1 MALELVEGKI
11 GDKVNENINK
21 PNDELILLE
30 NRKAKKIETNKN
42 IKKKLKKYILD
53 IIAILNLIIGRFLYI
68 KSLKGC
74 SKSEFDCLHDLQLIK
89 EGIKNCLNS
98 TFYFIFTLFLI
109 HMKICSIN
117 ITIVIIIIYI
127 ELVLRDHGENFQHH
141 GKLNLFGLFSL
152 TIIGEIVILFF
163 LLYKNLIQKKKLFLL
178 SLITIIFSIISIIII
193 IKNKDDYYCK
203 DWDKGLNNTYIN
215 NDPSKYPYKIK
226 IPKEKCFISI
236 LGPLFDFSKI
246 LNIKWEKRSR
256 KEKKILIS
264 DSNLKNKNGVKRIG
278 YPITVGKE
286 EEING
291 IPTLY
296 AETLYEF
303 VKNNLVDMD
312 DKIILG
318 KLDKDQKPEVF
329 VDFSNSPYGKIEINI
344 NHKETLSNERKI
356 LEKQNSNNVLF
367 LFLDN
372 LSRVQ
377 FYRQYKKTK
386 EFIKKFLNF
395 EGYSNEIDKGQRY
408 HGFEFLKYQ
417 KFDGATLPNAL
428 PMFSGVYY
436 DSRNIMVNI
445 VKDFKKNGYMT
456 CNVQD
461 TCHKELM
468 SIAPLAN
475 YTYIEFDHEY
485 AAVNCEQNVYKP
497 GYGLVIGDNSV
508 FRKCLYGKESFD
520 YALEYGKKFWSIY
533 KKNKRFLRIVCTY
546 SHEYSYEKAKYTDN
560 SIHDFLKELFETD
573 QLKHTTIFLAAD
585 HGFFLMGV
593 YKIIN
598 SKDFPIE
605 KDLPLLILIVPDK
618 RNLTYEQQYSEIIK
632 NQQILV
638 TPFDIFYTL
647 RYIIYDENYKKSPLN
662 GNKDDGEYLFKYI
675 NPKERICDK
684 YQQIDKSTCQ
694 CINY

>member
-1 MALELVEGKI
+1 MILELAEGK
-11 GDKVNENINK
+11 GGNK
-21 PNDELILLE
+21 EKKSIIKTNDNLIIRE
-30 NRKAKKIETNKN
+30 KKRTKKIENNKN
-42 IKKKLKKYILD
+42 IKIKLKKYILD
-53 IIAILNLIIGRFLYI
+53 IIAFLYLVFGRFLYI
-68 KSLKGC
+68 KSLRGC
-74 SKSEFDCLHDLQLIK
+74 DKSEFECLHNLQLIK
-89 EGIKNCLNS
+89 EGIKNCINS

-109 HMKICSIN
+109 HMKICSSYL
-117 ITIVIIIIYI
+117 IIIIILIYI
-127 ELVLRDHGENFQHH
+127 ELIIRDHGENFLFH

-163 LLYKNLIQKKKLFLL
+163 VLYKSLIQKKKIFLL
-178 SLITIIFSIISIIII
+178 SFITIILSIISIIII
-193 IKNKDDYYCK
+193 IKYKDEYYCR
-203 DWDKGLNNTYIN
+203 DWDKGLNKTYIN
-215 NDPSKYPYKIK
+215 NDPSKYPCKIQ

-246 LNIKWEKRSR
+246 LNIKCEKRSI

-264 DSNLKNKNGVKRIG
+264 DSNLKNKKDVKRIG
-278 YPITVGKE
+278 YPITIGKE

-291 IPTLY
+291 KPTLY
-296 AETLYEF
+296 SETLYEF
-303 VKNNLVDMD
+303 VKHNLVDMD
-312 DKIILG
+312 DNIILKQLG
-318 KLDKDQKPEVF
+318 KDQKPEVF
-329 VDFSNSPYGKIEINI
+329 VDFSTSPYGKIEINI
-344 NHKETLSNERKI
+344 NFKEKLSKERKI
-356 LEKQNSNNVLF
+356 LEKYNTNNVLF
-367 LFLDN
+367 LFMDN
-372 LSRVQ
+372 LSRVH

-386 EFIKKFLNF
+386 EFLKKFLTF
-395 EGYSNEIDKGQRY
+395 EGYSNEIDKEQRY

-417 KFDGATLPNAL
+417 KLDGATVQNSL
-428 PMFSGVYY
+428 PMFSGVYF
-436 DSRNIMVNI
+436 DPKNIMINI
-445 VKDFKKNGYMT
+445 VKDFKKNGYIT

-468 SIAPLAN
+468 SIEPLMN

-497 GYGLVIGDNSV
+497 GYGLINGDNSV

-520 YALEYGKKFWSIY
+520 YALEYGKNFWSIY
-533 KKNKRFLRIVCTY
+533 KNNKRFLRIVCTY

-560 SIHDFLKELFETD
+560 SIYDFLKGLFEIN
-573 QLKHTTIFLAAD
+573 QLKNTTIFLAAD

-593 YKIIN
+593 YKLIN

-605 KDLPLLILIVPDK
+605 KDLPLLFVIVPDK
-618 RNLTYEQQYSEIIK
+618 RNFTYEQQYSEIIK

-647 RYIIYDENYKKSPLN
+647 RYIIYDEKYKLSPLN
-662 GNKDDGEYLFKYI
+662 GNKDDGECLFKYI
-675 NPKERICDK
+675 NPKERICKK